1 LPAAILQAGKPVGA
15 PSALPA
21 AILQAGKP
29 AGAPSALP
37 ATILQAGKPVGA
49 PSALPAAILQAG
61 LSMVAAPRRW
71 LCADLA
77 LLDYE
82 EARDLQLRLVTAR
95 ASGIIVQDILLL
107 MEHEPVFTLGRRG
120 GRQNLRVSELF
131 LEEVRIPIVHVE
143 RGGDI
148 TFHGPGQLVGYP
160 IVDLRAAKLTVTGY
174 VERLEEIMI
183 RTVAHWGVHATGNR
197 LNHGIWVDGRKLGSL
212 GIAIRRGIA
221 FHGFAL
227 NVNVS
232 LEPFGW
238 INPCGLHGVKM
249 TSLEQQIAR
258 KASMKEVREQ
268 IKRNIE
274 EVFDVDLNLEIPR
287 SCGISCMG
295 LLDRDMQR

>member
-1 LPAAILQAGKPVGA
+1 MQTHTCGSV
-15 PSALPA
+15 SRR
-21 AILQAGKP
+21 
-29 AGAPSALP
+29 
-37 ATILQAGKPVGA
+37 AT
-49 PSALPAAILQAG
+49 
-61 LSMVAAPRRW
+61 RRW

-77 LLDYE
+77 VLHYE

-95 ASGIIVQDILLL
+95 ECGIIVPDILLL
-107 MEHEPVFTLGRRG
+107 LEHEPVFTLGRRG
-120 GRQNLRVSELF
+120 GRENLIVSELF
-131 LEEVRIPIVHVE
+131 LEEARIPIVHIE

-160 IVDLRAAKLTVTGY
+160 IMDLRAANLTVTGY
-174 VERLEEIMI
+174 VEGLEEIMI
-183 RTVAHWGVHATGNR
+183 RTAAHWGVHATRNR
-197 LNHGIWVDGRKLGSL
+197 LNHGIWVGGRKLGSL

-249 TSLEQQIAR
+249 TSLEQEIAR

-268 IKRNIE
+268 IKRHIE
-274 EVFDVDLNLEIPR
+274 KVFDVDLNLEIPP
-287 SCGISCMG
+287 SCGMSCMG
-295 LLDRDMQR
+295 LLDRNRQR